1 MVVNNKTT
9 ISSNDLTW
17 TNGNDDGFGVVVV
30 VVCVR
35 FVDADE
41 ENKIMKMVED
51 VFRVELRCIDC
62 CVG

>member
-17 TNGNDDGFGVVVV
+17 TNGNDDGFGVVV